1 MLNGVKFAGSYESPV
16 LLPLK
21 THAESKPLT
30 QGEVLGRR
38 VRVQGKFLGIIKV
51 PRRANKDGIGSTL
64 MAITGEGIQLVMSAI
79 QRKPNG
85 VFAYTPL

>member
-1 MLNGVKFAGSYESPV
+1 MDQFY
-16 LLPLK
+16 
-21 THAESKPLT
+21 
-30 QGEVLGRR
+30 
-38 VRVQGKFLGIIKV
+38 GIIKV
-51 PRRANKDGIGSTL
+51 QRRANKDGIGSTL